1 MKSTLQASLLI
12 LGVFLLPASAQQ
24 EAKKIAEVEIG
35 EVSCDNTKGY
45 LDHLY
50 GELYKNPT
58 AKAYIIFYVAR
69 TYPNSIDTGG
79 GVYKTRRLFPKRG
92 EAEARVSYWK
102 PYLIE
107 TRNVEASRIEMICGG
122 YRERPIVELWVVP
135 AGAHTPQ
142 ASPTLSEN
150 QIKFR
155 RGKLKHRD
163 MFGESDCWMI
173 PASGITTT
181 SCGATAR

>member
-1 MKSTLQASLLI
+1 MKSTLQISLLI
-12 LGVFLLPASAQQ
+12 LGIFLLPASAQQ
-24 EAKKIAEVEIG
+24 EAKKIAEVEVG

-45 LDHLY
+45 LDYLY

-58 AKAYIIFYVAR
+58 AKAYIIFYGAR
-69 TYPNSIDTGG
+69 SYPNSIYMGR
-79 GVYKTRRLFPKRG
+79 GVYKTRRLLPKRG

-102 PYLIE
+102 PYLINARE
-107 TRNVEASRIEMICGG
+107 VEASRIEVICGG

-135 AGAHTPQ
+135 AGSHPPQ
-142 ASPTLSEN
+142 ASPTLSAN

-155 RGKLKHRD
+155 QGKPKNRD

-173 PASGITTT
+173 PEGGITTAC
-181 SCGATAR
+181 SSTAR